1 MCRASISVFGVVNSK
16 PNLAISLIFAVNSG
30 LNTNPS
36 AAKRD
41 FHHHYGEM
49 ITNYKTYHISVR
61 RSNMLKYQYEPK
73 ATSFTVIY
81 MSMRIDQM

>member
-1 MCRASISVFGVVNSK
+1 VNSLPK
-16 PNLAISLIFAVNSG
+16 IAISLIFAVNSG

-49 ITNYKTYHISVR
+49 SRNKMNEIG
-61 RSNMLKYQYEPK
+61 E
-73 ATSFTVIY
+73 
-81 MSMRIDQM
+81 